1 MMRQPRAPVPSPP
14 STVPAIDRPR
24 HRPSPPSTV
33 HAVAD
38 GTDVDE
44 VRDPRP
50 DDPPPTVISATT
62 SVRDAAERIEP
73 GD

>member
-1 MMRQPRAPVPSPP
+1 
-14 STVPAIDRPR
+14 
-24 HRPSPPSTV
+24 
-33 HAVAD
+33 VAD